1 MSAASNSMLPPMRR
15 SPTWTATMATDRL
28 AKSSSTN
35 DERNDSAQ
43 HRHGGSAILVRHRLH
58 CPALRVRPTEYPKS
72 RQPFD
77 DVEEMIGHALQRSP
91 LIVGAALGG
100 QSGKHHEEQD
110 NGKGQQQHDP

>member
-1 MSAASNSMLPPMRR
+1 MSATSNSMLPPMRR

-35 DERNDSAQ
+35 DERNETRST
-43 HRHGGSAILVRHRLH
+43 AIVVRRYSLRHRFH
-58 CPALRVRPTEYPKS
+58 CPALRARPTEYPKS

-77 DVEEMIGHALQRSP
+77 DVEEMIRHALEGPP
-91 LIVGAALGG
+91 LIIGAALGG

-110 NGKGQQQHDP
+110 NGKGQQQHNP